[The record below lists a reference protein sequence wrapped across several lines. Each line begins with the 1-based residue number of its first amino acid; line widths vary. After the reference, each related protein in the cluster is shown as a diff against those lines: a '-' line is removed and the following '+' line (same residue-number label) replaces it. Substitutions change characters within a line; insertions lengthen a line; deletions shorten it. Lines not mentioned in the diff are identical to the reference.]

1 MFNFSTQDLI
11 SILYSI
17 PCVLISLVFH
27 EVAHG
32 WVACKLGDPTA
43 RNLGR
48 LSLNP
53 LKHMDPIGTLCMIF
67 FHFGWAKPV
76 PVNMRYFK
84 KPRRDMALVA
94 AAGPATNF
102 ILALIGGFA
111 YIILR
116 NFVVMKDPNVLMYYW
131 GLNYGVTDVAFS
143 PTFVTYIK
151 IAAYEFSSVF
161 HFLNLS
167 LMLFNLIPINP
178 LDGSRILHLLLP
190 PKAYYWLMNHERIIM
205 IVMMV
210 LLWTG
215 IITKPLSAAVDWIS
229 DGMLNL
235 ISSLPFL
242 G

>member
-32 WVACKLGDPTA
+32 WVAYKLGDHTA

-53 LKHMDPIGTLCMIF
+53 IKHIDPIGALCMVF
-67 FHFGWAKPV
+67 FRFGWAKPV
-76 PVNMRYFK
+76 PVNMRNFK
-84 KPRRDMALVA
+84 KPRRDMAIVA
-94 AAGPATNF
+94 AAGPITNL
-102 ILALIGGFA
+102 ILAIIGGFA
-111 YIILR
+111 YIAIWRFLIIE
-116 NFVVMKDPNVLMYYW
+116 DPNAVMYYW
-131 GLNYGVTDVAFS
+131 GQSMGVTNIAYS
-143 PTFVTYIK
+143 PTFATYVK
-151 IAAYEFSSVF
+151 IAAYELSAVF
-161 HFLNLS
+161 HYLNLS

-178 LDGSRILHLLLP
+178 LDGSRILHIFLP
-190 PKAYYWLMNHERIIM
+190 PKAYYWLMNNERFIM
-205 IVMMV
+205 IGMLV

-215 IITKPLSAAVDWIS
+215 IITRPLSAAVSWIS

-235 ISSLPFL
+235 ISSIPIF